1 MPTLSITRFG
11 SAGVR
16 GLRSRPSHRKTWPA
30 HRSLS
35 PGDDPVKVVPL
46 PCPDEEWDPPGRR
59 PIANSDPDGPLVLRV
74 KRGDTAAF
82 EELVERHKH
91 PLLNYTTRM
100 LRDPTEA
107 EDVAQNAFLRVFRAT
122 NAFRFKAHFC
132 TWLYTIARN
141 LCLNELRRRSRHWAS
156 PLEAQEGECEHSL
169 VYHSEINGRRGTVAE
184 ALVGRELEEEIEEAL
199 AELPEPQR
207 TAILLLQE
215 EELSYQQIAAIL
227 DKSVAATKSLIH
239 RGRQMLKA
247 RLMPYLRNG
256 NWRVVAEKPLYPP
269 ADSGFARLPMM
280 A

>member
-1 MPTLSITRFG
+1 M
-11 SAGVR
+11 
-16 GLRSRPSHRKTWPA
+16 
-30 HRSLS
+30 
-35 PGDDPVKVVPL
+35 VPL
-46 PCPDEEWDPPGRR
+46 PCPDKEWDRTGHGA
-59 PIANSDPDGPLVLRV
+59 IANSDPDGPLVLRV

-184 ALVGRELEEEIEEAL
+184 AL

-227 DKSVAATKSLIH
+227 HKSVAATKSLIH